1 MRKATILDEME
12 EVKRID
18 KSDMLGHCLKTPE
31 YCEDAIQL
39 AKQITIP
46 SEVRISEKTSI
57 KYEKPRQIII
67 AGMGGSAIGGEML
80 RDWLRDELPLPIK
93 VCRDYF
99 LPAYADENTL
109 VFAISHS
116 GDTEETLNALM
127 DAIHRKCMTITIT
140 SGGHLLPFSKKLQIP
155 HVTVPTGFPPRVAI
169 PYLFLPLPIL
179 MERMGILKNVEE
191 DLEEVIQV
199 LKRLGEENSPETPT
213 ENNPTKKLALELTGS
228 MPVVY
233 GFRQYEAIAR
243 RWKTQFNENSK
254 VPSKCDVFP
263 ELNHNEVMGWE
274 APEALT
280 KKFSVILLRDLNEPP
295 EIKHRIEATKSLA
308 LHKAWE
314 VLEIYARGERKLARM
329 FSLLYVGDL
338 TSIYLAI
345 LRGTDPSPVEVI
357 DKIKLEMGKRF
368 NLVERLRWK
377 LKSGRKT
384 PLNFTLCLLSLP

>member
-39 AKQITIP
+39 AKQIRIP
-46 SEVRISEKTSI
+46 SQVKISEKTSI
-57 KYEKPRQIII
+57 RYGKPRNIII

-80 RDWLRDELPLPIK
+80 QDWLRNELPLPIE

-99 LPAYADENTL
+99 LPAHADENTL
-109 VFAISHS
+109 VFAISYS
-116 GDTEETLNALM
+116 GNTEEALNAFV

-140 SGGHLLPFSKKLQIP
+140 SGGHLLSFSQKLKIP

-169 PYLFLPLPIL
+169 PYLFFPLLIL
-179 MERMGILKNVEE
+179 MERMGILKNIEE
-191 DLEEVIQV
+191 DIEEVIQV
-199 LKRLGEENSPETPT
+199 LKRLNKENLPETPT
-213 ENNPTKKLALELTGS
+213 ENNPTKQLAVELAGS
-228 MPVVY
+228 IPVVY
-233 GFRQYEAIAR
+233 GFRQYGAIAR

-254 VPSKCDVFP
+254 VPSVCDVFP
-263 ELNHNEVMGWE
+263 ELSHNEVAGWG

-280 KKFSVILLRDLNEPP
+280 KKFSVILLRDPDEPP
-295 EIKHRIEATKSLA
+295 EIKHRIEAAKLLA

-345 LRGTDPSPVEVI
+345 LRGTNPSPVEII

-368 NLVERLRWK
+368 NLVEK
-377 LKSGRKT
+377 LKAEVQKWLKGSA
-384 PLNFTLCLLSLP
+384 

>member
-1 MRKATILDEME
+1 MHKATILDKLV

-18 KSDMLGHCLKTPE
+18 KSNILGHCMKTPE

-39 AKQITIP
+39 AKQVTIP
-46 SEVRISEKTSI
+46 SEVKISEKISI
-57 KYEKPRQIII
+57 KYGKPRHIII

-80 RDWLRDELPLPIK
+80 RDWLRDELPLPIT
-93 VCRDYF
+93 VCRDYS

-109 VFAISHS
+109 VFAISYS
-116 GDTEETLNALM
+116 GNTEETLNAFV

-140 SGGHLLPFSKKLQIP
+140 SGGHLLSFSQKLQIP
-155 HVTVPTGFPPRVAI
+155 YVTIPTGLPPRVAI
-169 PYLFLPLPIL
+169 PYLFFPLPLL
-179 MERMGILKNVEE
+179 MEGMGILKNIEE
-191 DLEEVIQV
+191 DLEEAIQV
-199 LKRLGEENSPETPT
+199 LKRLSEENSPETPT

-254 VPSKCDVFP
+254 VPSRCDVFP
-263 ELNHNEVMGWE
+263 ELNHNEVVGWE

-280 KKFSVILLRDLNEPP
+280 KKFSIILLRDLDEPP
-295 EIKHRIEATKSLA
+295 EIRHRIEVTKLLA

-314 VLEIYARGERKLARM
+314 VLEIYAKGEKKLTRM
-329 FSLLYVGDL
+329 FSLLYMGDL

-345 LRGTDPSPVEVI
+345 LRGTDPSPVEII

-368 NLVERLRWK
+368 NLVERLKVEAQEW
-377 LKSGRKT
+377 LKGS
-384 PLNFTLCLLSLP
+384 P